1 MRYVAQMMLEVWEIP
16 IVDIGYIHVFAKKK
30 INQFMQYK
38 YKPIKIKRLYSLQ
51 LKIDFIN
58 LHYLVLY
65 IGGSRITNVIHIEN
79 LSEEIRCEQ
88 MKLYT
93 CTKANRFTTRKS
105 ISEMSLSIFATYYC
119 CQSTSYSQQLLT

>member
-1 MRYVAQMMLEVWEIP
+1 MRYVAEMILKVWEIP

-30 INQFMQYK
+30 INQFMLSK
-38 YKPIKIKRLYSLQ
+38 YKRIKIKRLYSLQ

-58 LHYLVLY
+58 LHYLVCSS
-65 IGGSRITNVIHIEN
+65 GGSGITNLKHIEN

-88 MKLYT
+88 MKLFTY
-93 CTKANRFTTRKS
+93 TKANRFTMQKS
-105 ISEMSLSIFATYYC
+105 ISEMSLSIFATYYS